1 MNYKDFNDNEL
12 VAYAKEN
19 NEDAKNIIYEKYKYI
34 IKILANKYKK
44 SAYVL
49 GIEEN
54 DLEQEAMIGFV
65 GAIYTYNESKSS
77 LKTYISLC
85 VERQIYTTLKKAN
98 TLKNKINNEALSLEY
113 DYGEETKLV
122 DILSDNNLNDPLD
135 NIIINEKNNEFIDK
149 IKDSLSDSEKM
160 VFSLMLA
167 GHNYKQIAQILD
179 ITPKQVDNAR
189 NRIRNKA
196 RKILE
201 ESEF

>member
-65 GAIYTYNESKSS
+65 GAIYTYNDSKSS

>member
-65 GAIYTYNESKSS
+65 GAIYTYNDSKSS

-167 GHNYKQIAQILD
+167 GHNYKQIAEILD
-179 ITPKQVDNAR
+179 ITPKQVDNTR

-201 ESEF
+201 NSEF